1 MTRTSIFTSRKLEKT
16 IKKSLSKNEA
26 EPSEF
31 LGYWVATIF
40 FVNHKKCWI
49 LINSKTRYILVFPN
63 VRKPDMENFS
73 SLFAEAF
80 YAQLIYDGIFVDYDF
95 IEKIIGEV
103 NLFQTNNDRSSL
115 GILNYCLSS
124 IEEWKKQFKNF
135 EEMPFRDLN
144 SHLNKIPYTFLKL
157 KFPKEEMNEFLK
169 SIS

>member
-1 MTRTSIFTSRKLEKT
+1 M
-16 IKKSLSKNEA
+16 
-26 EPSEF
+26 
-31 LGYWVATIF
+31 
-40 FVNHKKCWI
+40 
-49 LINSKTRYILVFPN
+49 VFPN
-63 VRKPDMENFS
+63 VRKPDMESFS

-95 IEKIIGEV
+95 IDKIIGEV

-124 IEEWKKQFKNF
+124 IEEWKKQFENF

-157 KFPKEEMNEFLK
+157 KFPKEEMNEFLN